1 MARLRR
7 HKFPDGAPA
16 QVWLTMLHPG
26 ADAEAVEQQIN
37 GVDCALY
44 CEVSMKRIAL
54 VAIVVMVLGYPASAA
69 GIDSRVYTCA
79 VLHALIVANRFVFIS
94 APAFGDFVVADAY
107 YCSGGETPDLR
118 SVPTSDN
125 PQCSVRYC
133 TTRSVG
139 GGG

>member
-1 MARLRR
+1 
-7 HKFPDGAPA
+7 
-16 QVWLTMLHPG
+16 
-26 ADAEAVEQQIN
+26 
-37 GVDCALY
+37 
-44 CEVSMKRIAL
+44 MKRIVLA
-54 VAIVVMVLGYPASAA
+54 AIVAMVLGTPASAA

-79 VLHALIVANRFVFIS
+79 ALHAVIAAHRFVFIS

-107 YCSGGETPDLR
+107 YCSGGETVDLR

-139 GGG
+139 GGGWVHVSYPMGCSGICQGSAWGVVSGESARTASRVLRTT